1 MYVYMYVCTYVCMH
15 RLKNACVRALY
26 STCVYTPVVACL
38 PSVAGPVQDEATVPQ
53 RHPKNPLAV
62 WVCRH
67 GKDSVQL
74 AGAHNAALWWTII
87 PFLEGHCCT
96 I

>member
-1 MYVYMYVCTYVCMH
+1 MY
-15 RLKNACVRALY
+15 RLKMHACVWASN
-26 STCVYTPVVACL
+26 STCMYTPAVACL

-53 RHPKNPLAV
+53 RHPKKPLAV
-62 WVCRH
+62 WVSRH

-74 AGAHNAALWWTII
+74 TGAHIAVLWLTII
-87 PFLEGHCCT
+87 HFLGGHCCT

>member
-1 MYVYMYVCTYVCMH
+1 MH
-15 RLKNACVRALY
+15 RLKNACVWASY
-26 STCVYTPVVACL
+26 STCVYAPVVACL
-38 PSVAGPVQDEATVPQ
+38 PSVAGPVQDEAIVPQ

-62 WVCRH
+62 WVSRH

-74 AGAHNAALWWTII
+74 AGAHNAVLWWTII
-87 PFLEGHCCT
+87 HFVEGHCCT